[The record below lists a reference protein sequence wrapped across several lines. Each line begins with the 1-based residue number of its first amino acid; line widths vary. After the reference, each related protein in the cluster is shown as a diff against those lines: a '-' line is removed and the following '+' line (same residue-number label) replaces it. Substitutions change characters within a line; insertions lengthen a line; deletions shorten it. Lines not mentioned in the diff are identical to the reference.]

1 MIRILLVDDHEVV
14 HLGLKILL
22 HNIQDCEVCGEAG
35 NGQEGVDRTL
45 QLKPDVVLMDI
56 SMPVLNGLE
65 AAKVMR
71 RVTPETK
78 IIMLTMHD
86 SPQMAA
92 EARLSGA
99 HAFLTKACPVEQLRS
114 AIADVCKDA
123 IAQPAAPDP
132 RTADDVAWSCP
143 ACGVSGHVKA
153 PEHDDVTTVE
163 TAIRAAHKVASPN
176 CVCSEDEAPSRT
188 RVN

>member
-14 HLGLKILL
+14 RLGLKILL
-22 HNIQDCEVCGEAG
+22 HNVQNCEVCGEAG
-35 NGQEGVDRTL
+35 NGQEGVDRTV

-56 SMPVLNGLE
+56 SMPVLSGLE

-92 EARLSGA
+92 EAKRSGA
-99 HAFLTKACPVEQLRS
+99 HGFLTKACPVEQLRL
-114 AIADVCKDA
+114 AIADVCKDVT
-123 IAQPAAPDP
+123 AQPAAIEIR
-132 RTADDVAWSCP
+132 RTADEVAWSCP
-143 ACGVSGHVKA
+143 ACGVSGQVNA
-153 PEHDDVTTVE
+153 GENDDVTTVE
-163 TAIRAAHKVASPN
+163 RAIRAAHKVASPN
-176 CVCSEDEAPSRT
+176 CLY
-188 RVN
+188 